1 MANHVVETRN
11 IFNSVEIP
19 RIPRNV
25 FNLDHT
31 HFTSVNMA
39 DIVPVYVDETIPGDR
54 WFCSLDYFLRFKPMT
69 LPVLDRFHITFRAF
83 AVPYRLLMTQE
94 GYEKWIQDDKNTQP
108 RPSFPQTTLSSLF
121 NQYLYSAFDRPSEP
135 SRGLVGTLWDY
146 LGLPT
151 VHGDG
156 TPLNSSNQI
165 SAAPCQ
171 IMPFRAYN
179 FIYDEWFRNE
189 FVQDEIGYNRKDV
202 YAPSE
207 VTSWGL
213 RRVNWHKDYLT
224 SALPAPQ
231 LGADVVL
238 PVGGSVNVNLS
249 NPENFLWFQRDD
261 QDAQPNGG
269 GVTTSEFGGLGPTYP
284 NAFTLA
290 SEANGVNSSIKLV
303 PNQMQANLADVVGP
317 SINELRLA
325 FAVQRWKELNMR
337 AGVRLPEWLLAHYH
351 VRSSDARLQR
361 PEYLGGFK
369 TYFSAGAIFQNS
381 AEGGNGLG
389 SYAGELSAYS
399 GQTLFSRFIEEQS
412 VLMIL
417 AYVTPEITYAQ
428 GIKRFWLKTDNLDFA
443 DPIFGNLGEQEVF
456 LEEVI
461 AGSPTATPW
470 ISDNTKRRFG
480 FQSRYAEYKHNLNR
494 VTGDIRSS
502 MMDYTA
508 ARFFSTIPGLNS
520 DFITANPSSRI
531 FNYTGDDFKAI
542 DMVLSFKMRV
552 TRSLPY
558 YGTPSING
566 L

>member
-31 HFTSVNMA
+31 LFTSFDMA
-39 DIVPVYVDETIPGDR
+39 DIVPIYVDETIPGDR
-54 WFCSLDYFLRFKPMT
+54 WSCSIDYFLRFKPMT

-94 GYEKWIQDDKNTQP
+94 GYEKWIQDDKNSSP
-108 RPSFPQTTLSSLF
+108 RPSFPQTTLGSLF
-121 NQYLYSAFDRPSEP
+121 NSYAYTAIDVTSLQTH
-135 SRGLVGTLWDY
+135 GLVGTLWDY

-151 VHGDG
+151 VQGNG
-156 TPLNSSNQI
+156 RPLTTSTQI
-165 SAAPCQ
+165 STASVQ
-171 IMPFRAYN
+171 VFPFRAYN

-189 FVQDEIGYNRKDV
+189 FVQEEVGYSRSDTFS
-202 YAPSE
+202 PGE
-207 VTSWGL
+207 VQKWGL

-224 SALPAPQ
+224 SALPSPQ
-231 LGADVVL
+231 LGADVIL
-238 PVGGSVNVNLS
+238 PMGGSVPISGTGRVTFED
-249 NPENFLWFQRDD
+249 PENSIT
-261 QDAQPNGG
+261 GG
-269 GVTTSEFGGLGPTYP
+269 SHLIVDGATSVTYSPGSPFGIRTPDGSSLLYP
-284 NAFTLA
+284 NDPALIGDL
-290 SEANGVNSSIKLV
+290 S
-303 PNQMQANLADVVGP
+303 QAIGP

-337 AGVRLPEWLLAHYH
+337 SGIRLPEWLLAHYH

-381 AEGGNGLG
+381 AEGGQGLG

-399 GQTLFSRFIEEQS
+399 GSRLFNRFIEEQS

-417 AYVTPEITYAQ
+417 AYVTPELTYAQ

-456 LEEVI
+456 LEEVL
-461 AGSPTATPW
+461 AASPTANPW
-470 ISDNTKRRFG
+470 VASNTKKRFG

-494 VTGDIRSS
+494 VTGDLRSS
-502 MMDYTA
+502 TMDYTA
-508 ARFFSTIPGLNS
+508 ARFFSTIPGLNG
-520 DFITANPSSRI
+520 DFITSNPSKRI
-531 FNYTGDDFKAI
+531 FNYTGDDFKSI
-542 DMVLSFKMRV
+542 DAVFSFKLRV

>member
-31 HFTSVNMA
+31 HFTSINMA

-54 WFCSLDYFLRFKPMT
+54 WFCALDYFLRFKPMT

-94 GYEKWIQDDKNTQP
+94 GYEKWIQDDKNSSP
-108 RPSFPQTTLSSLF
+108 RPSFPQSALNALFSQYYSSARDVQ
-121 NQYLYSAFDRPSEP
+121 NKATA
-135 SRGLVGTLWDY
+135 GLVGTLWDY

-151 VHGDG
+151 VTGDG
-156 TPLNSSNQI
+156 TPIKTFNQI
-165 SAAPCQ
+165 SGASCQ
-171 IMPFRAYN
+171 IFPFRAYN

-189 FVQDEIGYNRKDV
+189 FIQEEIGYERSDV
-202 YAPSE
+202 FKASE
-207 VTSWGL
+207 VSSWGL

-238 PVGGSVNVNLS
+238 PMGGSVPISGTGRVMFED
-249 NPENFLWFQRDD
+249 PEN
-261 QDAQPNGG
+261 PIIGG
-269 GVTTSEFGGLGPTYP
+269 SSVIVDGTTSTTYP
-284 NAFTLA
+284 PGSPFGIRT
-290 SEANGVNSSIKLV
+290 SDGSSFIY
-303 PNQMQANLADVVGP
+303 PNNPALIGDLSQAIGP

-399 GQTLFSRFIEEQS
+399 GQTLFNRFIEEQS

-417 AYVTPEITYAQ
+417 AYVTPEVTYAQ
-428 GIKRFWLKTDNLDFA
+428 GIKRFWLKTDNLDYA

-456 LEEVI
+456 LEEVL
-461 AGSPTATPW
+461 AASPTPVPW
-470 ISDNTKRRFG
+470 QSSNTKRRFG
-480 FQSRYAEYKHNLNR
+480 FQSRYAEYKHNVNR

-508 ARFFSTIPGLNS
+508 ARFFSSVPALND

-531 FNYTGDDFKAI
+531 FNYTGDSFKAI